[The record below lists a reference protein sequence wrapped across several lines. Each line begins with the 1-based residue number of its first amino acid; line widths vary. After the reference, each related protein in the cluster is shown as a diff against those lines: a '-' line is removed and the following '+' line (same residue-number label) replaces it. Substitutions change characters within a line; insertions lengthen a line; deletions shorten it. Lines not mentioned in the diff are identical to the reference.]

1 METLKKY
8 DLRKSETGF
17 ARVAIRSSKDAA
29 DFIRQFYSDD
39 IGIFESFFL
48 LLLDQSNTT
57 TGYAKISQG
66 VIAGTVVDPRIVAKY
81 AIESLSPSVVLCHNH
96 PSGNLKPSDSDI
108 AITNKI
114 KAGLQL
120 FDITVLDHIILTED
134 SYTSFA
140 DEGKL

>member
-8 DLRKSETGF
+8 DLRKSDTGF

-66 VIAGTVVDPRIVAKY
+66 GIAGTVVDPRIVAKY

-96 PSGNLKPSDSDI
+96 PSGNLKPSDADI